1 MRQGHTLLRNYK
13 MAVFWRL
20 ELATEETQTEFSL
33 HSNNKND
40 DEMIEQQKQG
50 TITELVD
57 ARCT

>member
-1 MRQGHTLLRNYK
+1 

-57 ARCT
+57 ARCTW